1 MKNPVTWFEIYVG
14 DMNRAKKFYESVLN
28 IRLEKL
34 EVPGEM
40 DDVNSFQMMN
50 FPMFPEKPDASGALV
65 KADGVEPGGN
75 SVMVYFSCDDCSNE
89 EKRVEKAGG
98 KVLKSKFPI
107 GEFGFVAICM
117 DSEGNTIGLHSN
129 S

>member
-1 MKNPVTWFEIYVG
+1 MKNPVNWFEIYVN
-14 DMNRAKKFYESVLN
+14 DMSRARKFYESVLN

-34 EVPGEM
+34 VVPGEM

-65 KADGVEPGGN
+65 KANGVEPGGN
-75 SVMVYFSCDDCSNE
+75 SVMVYFACDDCSNE
-89 EKRVEKAGG
+89 ESRVEDAGG
-98 KVLKSKFPI
+98 KVLKSKSSI

-117 DSEGNTIGLHSN
+117 DSEGNTFGLHSN